1 MFRAASEQYEDSF
14 AHVAHGCAH
23 LLEPEDDITMSNGN
37 QVSIFAE
44 SELMREAVI
53 RKFRIVRQELDFHL
67 DANRQRS

>member
-1 MFRAASEQYEDSF
+1 
-14 AHVAHGCAH
+14 
-23 LLEPEDDITMSNGN
+23 MSNGN